1 MGHQKN
7 QLNCNYQPDPVHNTQ
22 PENHIMIQDFRK
34 EKYNLYFNVK
44 ASKVLRTYELEYI
57 HIYTSHKKEEEKNQE
72 AQNNREFFIN
82 YSKEQKRKKTTTFYS
97 RY

>member
-1 MGHQKN
+1 MRKHHSKVTAYTWVMENQKN

-22 PENHIMIQDFRK
+22 PENPIMIQDFRK

-57 HIYTSHKKEEEKNQE
+57 HIYTSHQKKK
-72 AQNNREFFIN
+72 
-82 YSKEQKRKKTTTFYS
+82 KRKIKKHKTIESFL
-97 RY
+97 